1 MEKRLWNE
9 AKATCASSLT
19 SGTDDNNFNCDKC
32 LARVRKLQIRI
43 VKALEN
49 KRYNK
54 AKVLQHLLDNSLAL
68 NCIKHKTEPV

>member
-1 MEKRLWNE
+1 MEKKLWNE
-9 AKATCASSLT
+9 AKAACASSLT
-19 SGTDDNNFNCDKC
+19 SETGENKCNCDKC

-54 AKVLQHLLDNSLAL
+54 AKVLQHLLDNSLAR
-68 NCIKHKTEPV
+68 NCIK